1 MGGASR
7 TSHSLP
13 TRTSARARARAPVI
27 PLLFNRKS
35 TREYPHGHVRGYIR
49 TFLSFIHATE
59 CRPRAAPAA
68 AAARRCTVCA
78 RTARARARAGS
89 SRNAC
94 KSHSHTKFIIF
105 PLIFPP
111 SVPTVYMVVSSMA
124 RTRDC
129 TSFAFYTLLYSNRIL
144 LSPFFPPNSSCCTNE
159 HCSQIISPLTS
170 YRRTIIPPP
179 YSSTNN
185 FRFRGIETSS
195 SSSSSSILYVPF
207 SPPFFAN
214 EERLRDD
221 RIYVPLFAPR
231 PSRPRVAAPGRWATP
246 PPP

>member
-1 MGGASR
+1 M
-7 TSHSLP
+7 P
-13 TRTSARARARAPVI
+13 PAR
-27 PLLFNRKS
+27 
-35 TREYPHGHVRGYIR
+35 
-49 TFLSFIHATE
+49 
-59 CRPRAAPAA
+59 RPRR
-68 AAARRCTVCA
+68 RRCTPVHSV
-78 RTARARARAGS
+78 RTHGARAGS

-179 YSSTNN
+179 TLVPTIFAFAESKPPPPPPPLSSTSP
-185 FRFRGIETSS
+185 FPPLSSRTKSDFGTIGSTS
-195 SSSSSSILYVPF
+195 PF
-207 SPPFFAN
+207 SP
-214 EERLRDD
+214 L
-221 RIYVPLFAPR
+221 VH
-231 PSRPRVAAPGRWATP
+231 PGREWRRRDVGP
-246 PPP
+246 PPPPP